1 MLDFIL
7 TPNMNLPEPIVGVTS
22 GPNYATYIDSCLT
35 RIDGHTHLTGS
46 GVPITPA
53 ALNINSAVDML
64 GWSLINTEAVEF
76 SLQTSSPSNSSIFSK
91 TDGNLYFTNS
101 TGGVVQITN
110 GLQVNASSSGII
122 SGTASAA
129 FSSNVLVVN
138 EATSTPANI
147 QVGSILIGNNL
158 INSNFVTL
166 SVPSALGSGYTL
178 VLPAIPAQKNVMTLD
193 ASGNMS
199 SITYDQVG
207 QSMTSVGANAIGS
220 SITSMSSASADVIAA
235 SRTRDIAA
243 TVGVGGVAESSI
255 ISFSTGSTSFQI
267 VPYSVTITTS
277 GRPIFIGLFDGGNI
291 SNANTPNPGAL
302 AFLFN
307 GNYIQEMPIPGAPAT
322 GAYIPIGTTA
332 IGGTIN
338 GCAMEFSSG
347 TYYEVPTNT
356 LLAPATGW
364 EVDLTVPYA
373 LTNNTLSPVYLNYGA
388 SYTPPSAF
396 WTILRAFAGTYTF
409 QIAIAAGAGGTV
421 SINGPSLVAYE
432 L

>member
-1 MLDFIL
+1 MSDFIL

-35 RIDGHTHLTGS
+35 IIDGHTHLTGS

-147 QVGSILIGNNL
+147 QAGSILIGNNL

-166 SVPSALGSGYTL
+166 SAPSALGSGYTL

-207 QSMTSVGANAIGS
+207 QSMTSVGADAIGSSMSSVGANAIGS
-220 SITSMSSASADVIAA
+220 SMSSASADVIAA
-235 SRTRDIAA
+235 SRTRAVAA
-243 TVGVGGVAESSI
+243 TVGVGGVAISSAVYNTTSGTGYA
-255 ISFSTGSTSFQI
+255 ISP
-267 VPYSVTITTS
+267 VAVTITTS
-277 GRPIFIGLFDGGNI
+277 GRPVYIGLTYGGYI
-291 SNANTPNPGAL
+291 SNSFGYGSLAVAINGSPSYGLDVPPGAVVGVNIPSQVL
-302 AFLFN
+302 GSIEIGN
-307 GNYIQEMPIPGAPAT
+307 GPTATYYIANGISYPAT
-322 GAYIPIGTTA
+322 ISAVGNSATWISTVIPA
-332 IGGTIN
+332 
-338 GCAMEFSSG
+338 
-347 TYYEVPTNT
+347 
-356 LLAPATGW
+356 
-364 EVDLTVPYA
+364 
-373 LTNNTLSPVYLNYGA
+373 
-388 SYTPPSAF
+388 SAF
-396 WTILRAFAGTYTF
+396 SWVIPLGAGTYTF
-409 QIAIAAGAGGTV
+409 QIAIAAGAGGVGTV
-421 SINGPSLVAYE
+421 GTISIQGPSIVAYE

>member
-1 MLDFIL
+1 MSDFIL

-35 RIDGHTHLTGS
+35 IIDGHTHLTGS

-147 QVGSILIGNNL
+147 QAGSILIGNNL

-166 SVPSALGSGYTL
+166 SAPSALGSGYTL

-220 SITSMSSASADVIAA
+220 SITSMSSASANVIGSAITAMSSASADVIAA
-235 SRTRDIAA
+235 SRTRAVAA
-243 TVGVGGVAESSI
+243 TVGVGGVAISSAVYNTTSGTGYA
-255 ISFSTGSTSFQI
+255 ISSEA
-267 VPYSVTITTS
+267 VTITTS
-277 GRPIFIGLFDGGNI
+277 GRPVYIGLTYGGYI
-291 SNANTPNPGAL
+291 SNSFGYGSLAVAINGSPSYGLDVPPGAVVGVNIPSQVL
-302 AFLFN
+302 GSIEIGN
-307 GNYIQEMPIPGAPAT
+307 GPTATYYIANGISYPAT
-322 GAYIPIGTTA
+322 ISAVGNSANWISTVIPA
-332 IGGTIN
+332 
-338 GCAMEFSSG
+338 
-347 TYYEVPTNT
+347 
-356 LLAPATGW
+356 
-364 EVDLTVPYA
+364 
-373 LTNNTLSPVYLNYGA
+373 
-388 SYTPPSAF
+388 SAF
-396 WTILRAFAGTYTF
+396 SWVIPLGAGTYTF
-409 QIAIAAGAGGTV
+409 QIAIAAGAGGVGTV
-421 SINGPSLVAYE
+421 GTISIQGPSIVAYE

>member
-1 MLDFIL
+1 MSDFIL

-35 RIDGHTHLTGS
+35 IIDGHTHLTGS

-166 SVPSALGSGYTL
+166 SATSALGSGYTL

-220 SITSMSSASADVIAA
+220 SITSMPSASADVIAA
-235 SRTRDIAA
+235 SRTRAVAA
-243 TVGVGGVAESSI
+243 TVGVGGVAISSPF
-255 ISFSTGSTSFQI
+255 SFSTGNQAFQI
-267 VPYSVTITTS
+267 APNSVTITTS
-277 GRPIFIGLFDGGNI
+277 GRPIFIGFLNGGNI
-291 SNANTPNPGAL
+291 INSNNPNPGAL
-302 AFLFN
+302 SFLFN
-307 GNYIQEMPIPGAPAT
+307 GNYLPEMAIPGAVAT
-322 GAYIPIGTTA
+322 GGYIPPSSIAVGGSVIG
-332 IGGTIN
+332 ID
-338 GCAMEFSSG
+338 MEFSYG
-347 TYYEVPTNT
+347 AYGAVPDNT
-356 LLAPATGW
+356 LLSPSTGW
-364 EVDLTVPYA
+364 GVNFTAPYT
-373 LTNNTLSPVYLNYGA
+373 LTNNNAITVNLQYGA

-396 WTILRAFAGTYTF
+396 WTISSLGAGTYTI
-409 QIAIAAGAGGTV
+409 QVAIQSGGGIV
-421 SINGPSLVAYE
+421 SINGPSLVVYE

>member
-1 MLDFIL
+1 MSDFIL
-7 TPNMNLPEPIVGVTS
+7 SSNMNLPIPIVGITS
-22 GPNYATYIDSCLT
+22 GPNYAIYLDSCLN
-35 RIDGHTHLTGS
+35 RVDGHTHLTGS

-147 QVGSILIGNNL
+147 QAGSILIGNNL

-166 SVPSALGSGYTL
+166 SAPSALGSGYTL

-207 QSMTSVGANAIGS
+207 QSMTSVGADAIGSSMSSVGANAIGS
-220 SITSMSSASADVIAA
+220 SMSSAGADAIAA
-235 SRTRDIAA
+235 SRTRAVAA
-243 TVGVGGVAESSI
+243 TVGVGGVAISSAI
-255 ISFSTGSTSFQI
+255 TFSNSSTEYGSS
-267 VPYSVTITTS
+267 PEAVTITTS
-277 GRPIFIGLFDGGNI
+277 GRPVYIGLTYGGYI
-291 SNANTPNPGAL
+291 SNSFGYGSLALSINGSLLYGQDVPPGAVVGVTIPSQAL
-302 AFLFN
+302 GSIAIGN
-307 GNYIQEMPIPGAPAT
+307 GSYPGYAVIQTVSYPAT
-322 GAYIPIGTTA
+322 ISA
-332 IGGTIN
+332 IG
-338 GCAMEFSSG
+338 SSAIWIS
-347 TYYEVPTNT
+347 TVI
-356 LLAPATGW
+356 PA
-364 EVDLTVPYA
+364 
-373 LTNNTLSPVYLNYGA
+373 
-388 SYTPPSAF
+388 SAF
-396 WTILRAFAGTYTF
+396 SWVVPLDAGTYTF
-409 QIAIAAGAGGTV
+409 RIAIAAGTGGVGTAGTIN
-421 SINGPSLVAYE
+421 INGPSIIAYE